1 MLPSRHLTSVQFMH
15 NNFAKKASV
24 RSVRLPS
31 PQRHYGCRYPVQE
44 AAAHHRGAGI
54 LFGTA
59 HWLLMSLSAYAAL
72 TRARSHTPSGA
83 GIATSGSSSVMSI
96 PYGRKFGEIAH
107 TGEDEYERHEQEK
120 KLKEYVGKISLGSSK
135 YSV

>member
-1 MLPSRHLTSVQFMH
+1 MVAGTQSRKLQHII
-15 NNFAKKASV
+15 
-24 RSVRLPS
+24 
-31 PQRHYGCRYPVQE
+31 E
-44 AAAHHRGAGI
+44 A
-54 LFGTA
+54 LEFCVGTA